1 MSDKKTLTIK
11 IRDTENILF
20 EGEIDR
26 ISSFNEV
33 GPFDIYPMHANF
45 ISIINTKVTLYHKTE
60 KVKELPFEQAVMK
73 VKKDIAHIYLGV
85 EMFLIEDQEND
96 ENDKSKE
103 KKSKN
108 I

>member
-1 MSDKKTLTIK
+1 MSDKKLITIK

-45 ISIINTKVTLYHKTE
+45 ISIINNKITLYNK
-60 KVKELPFEQAVMK
+60 KQVVKELAFEQAVMK

-85 EMFLIEDQEND
+85 EMFLIEDE
-96 ENDKSKE
+96 EMDKKVPY
-103 KKSKN
+103 K
-108 I
+108 

>member
-1 MSDKKTLTIK
+1 MSDIK
-11 IRDTENILF
+11 IINVKVRDTENVLY

-45 ISIINTKVTLYHKTE
+45 ISIINTKVTLYNKK
-60 KVKELPFEQAVMK
+60 KVQKELTFEQAVMK

-85 EMFLIEDQEND
+85 EMFFIEND
-96 ENDKSKE
+96 DDDKDDKE
-103 KKSKN
+103 DKKDAKK
-108 I
+108 

>member
-1 MSDKKTLTIK
+1 MADKKLINVK
-11 IRDTENILF
+11 VRDTENVLY

-45 ISIINTKVTLYHKTE
+45 ISIINTKVTLYNRKE
-60 KVKELPFEQAVMK
+60 KVKELTFEQAVMK

-85 EMFLIEDQEND
+85 EMFLIEDED
-96 ENDKSKE
+96 SEKDKKVPT
-103 KKSKN
+103 KK
-108 I
+108 

>member
-1 MSDKKTLTIK
+1 MSDKKNITIK
-11 IRDTENILF
+11 VRDTENMLF

-45 ISIINTKVTLYHKTE
+45 ISIINAKVTLYHKKE
-60 KVKELPFEQAVMK
+60 IVKELTFEQAVMK

-85 EMFLIEDQEND
+85 EMFLIEDEKTD
-96 ENDKSKE
+96 EKDKPPA
-103 KKSKN
+103 KK
-108 I
+108 

>member
-1 MSDKKTLTIK
+1 MADKKPLKVK

-45 ISIINTKVTLYHKTE
+45 ISIINGKITLYNK
-60 KVKELPFEQAVMK
+60 KQIVKELSFEQAVMK
-73 VKKDIAHIYLGV
+73 VKRDEAHIYLG
-85 EMFLIEDQEND
+85 IEVFFIEND
-96 ENDKSKE
+96 DKNATK
-103 KKSKN
+103 
-108 I
+108 